1 MLFFS
6 EKNVNLQKEVSYS
19 LLTRECHARQFYFHL
34 FKTTVCLLGT
44 KAPTF
49 KAPAV
54 LNGTYTTAD
63 FSLEQFLGKQEV
75 VLFFYPKDFTF
86 VCPTELLSFQ
96 KNLPQFAKRNV
107 ALVGCST
114 DTEETHFA
122 WLHTPL
128 TKGGIEGVTYPLI
141 ADTSKTIAA
150 NYGVL
155 GGAWSYDE
163 TNKLV
168 FKGLPV
174 AYRGTFL
181 IDKEGI
187 IRYLAIN
194 DLPLGRHVNELLRII
209 DMWQHVEAF
218 GEVCPA
224 NWAKG
229 NVAMKP
235 TLESVA
241 DYLTNTAPLNT

>member
-1 MLFFS
+1 
-6 EKNVNLQKEVSYS
+6 V
-19 LLTRECHARQFYFHL
+19 R
-34 FKTTVCLLGT
+34 LLGT
-44 KAPTF
+44 KAPIF
-49 KAPAV
+49 NAPAIV
-54 LNGTYTTAD
+54 DGGTIVTD

-96 KNLPQFAKRNV
+96 QHLPQFIDRNV

-122 WLHTPL
+122 WLHTPK
-128 TKGGIEGVTYPLI
+128 TKGGITGVTYPLV
-141 ADTSKTIAA
+141 ADTSKAISV

-155 GGAWSYDE
+155 GGDWSYNE
-163 TNKLV
+163 ANQLV
-168 FKGLPV
+168 FTGLPI
-174 AYRGTFL
+174 AYRGTFF

-187 IRYLAIN
+187 IRYAAMN
-194 DLPLGRHVNELLRII
+194 DLPLGRNVNEILRIV
-209 DMWQHVEAF
+209 DMWQHVIQF

-229 NVAMKP
+229 DRAIQA
-235 TLESVA
+235 TTESVSN
-241 DYLTNTAPLNT
+241 YLIHHT